1 MTMKVQ
7 EIMSTKVE
15 TIKPT
20 SSLRA
25 TARTLSDL
33 NIGALPVV
41 DDGKL
46 VGIITDR
53 DVSVHAIAIGR
64 EPQSTD
70 VETVMSKEV
79 FTCYENQ
86 SLAEAAHIMEEHN
99 IRRLAVLDSN
109 ENVVGILTVD
119 DIARVS
125 HELAGGVLEAAV
137 AFH

>member
-1 MTMKVQ
+1 MKVQ

-25 TARTLSDL
+25 TARTLSNL
-33 NIGALPVV
+33 NVGALPVV

-53 DVSVHAIAIGR
+53 DVSVYAIAIGR

-70 VETVMSKEV
+70 VEVVMTKEV
-79 FTCYENQ
+79 FTCDENQ
-86 SLAEAAHIMEEHN
+86 KLTEAAEIMEQHN
-99 IRRLAVLDSN
+99 IRRLVVVNSN
-109 ENVVGILTVD
+109 NDVVGILTVD
-119 DIARVS
+119 DLAQVS
-125 HELAGGVLEAAV
+125 HELAGGVLEAAI
-137 AFH
+137 AIH

>member
-1 MTMKVQ
+1 MKVQ

-25 TARTLSDL
+25 TARTLSNL
-33 NIGALPVV
+33 NVGALPVV

-70 VETVMSKEV
+70 VQIVMTKEV
-79 FTCYENQ
+79 FTCNENQ
-86 SLAEAAHIMEEHN
+86 KLTEAAEIMEQHN
-99 IRRLAVLDSN
+99 IRRLAVVNDEN
-109 ENVVGILTVD
+109 NVVGILTVD
-119 DIARVS
+119 DLAQVS
-125 HELAGGVLEAAV
+125 HELAGGVLEAAI
-137 AFH
+137 AIH

>member
-7 EIMSTKVE
+7 DIMSRNVQ

-25 TARTLSDL
+25 AARTFSDL
-33 NIGALPVV
+33 NVGALPVV

-53 DVSVHAIAIGR
+53 DVSVYAIAIGR

-70 VETVMSKEV
+70 VKVVMSKEV
-79 FTCYENQ
+79 FTCNADQ
-86 SLAEAAHIMEEHN
+86 SLAEAAEIMEQHN
-99 IRRLAVLDSN
+99 IRRLAVVNGSD
-109 ENVVGILTVD
+109 EVVGILTVD

-125 HELAGGVLEAAV
+125 HELAGGVLEAAI
-137 AFH
+137 AIH

>member
-1 MTMKVQ
+1 MKVQ

-25 TARTLSDL
+25 AARRFSEL
-33 NIGALPVV
+33 NVGVLPVV
-41 DDGKL
+41 DEGKL

-53 DVSVHAIAIGR
+53 DVSVYAIAIGR

-70 VETVMSKEV
+70 VKVVMNKEV
-79 FTCYENQ
+79 FTCNADQ
-86 SLAEAAHIMEEHN
+86 SLAEAAEIMEQHN
-99 IRRLAVLDSN
+99 IRRLAVVNGSD
-109 ENVVGILTVD
+109 EVVGILTVD

-125 HELAGGVLEAAV
+125 HELAGGVLEAAI
-137 AFH
+137 AIH

>member
-1 MTMKVQ
+1 MKVQ

-25 TARTLSDL
+25 TARTLSNL
-33 NIGALPVV
+33 NVGALPVI

-53 DVSVHAIAIGR
+53 DVSVHAISIGR

-70 VETVMSKEV
+70 VDVVMTKEV
-79 FTCYENQ
+79 FTCKENQ
-86 SLAEAAHIMEEHN
+86 ELSEAAEIMQQHN
-99 IRRLAVLDSN
+99 IRRLAVTNGSD
-109 ENVVGILTVD
+109 EVVGMLSVD
-119 DIARVS
+119 DIAQVS
-125 HELAGGVLEAAV
+125 HELAGAVLQNITAI
-137 AFH
+137 H

>member
-1 MTMKVQ
+1 MKVQ
-7 EIMSTKVE
+7 DIMSRNVQ

-25 TARTLSDL
+25 AARTFSDL
-33 NIGALPVV
+33 NVGALPVV

-53 DVSVHAIAIGR
+53 DVSVYAIAIGR

-70 VETVMSKEV
+70 VKVVMSKEV
-79 FTCYENQ
+79 FTCNANQ
-86 SLAEAAHIMEEHN
+86 SLAEAAEIMEQHN
-99 IRRLAVLDSN
+99 IRRLAVVSDS
-109 ENVVGILTVD
+109 EEVVGILTVD

-125 HELAGGVLEAAV
+125 HELAGGVLEAAI
-137 AFH
+137 AIH

>member
-1 MTMKVQ
+1 MKVQ

-25 TARTLSDL
+25 TARTLSNL
-33 NIGALPVV
+33 NVGALPVV

-70 VETVMSKEV
+70 VQIVMTKEV
-79 FTCYENQ
+79 FTCNENKK
-86 SLAEAAHIMEEHN
+86 LTEAAEIMEQHN
-99 IRRLAVLDSN
+99 IRRLVVVNDDN
-109 ENVVGILTVD
+109 DVVGILTVD
-119 DIARVS
+119 DLAQVS
-125 HELAGGVLEAAV
+125 HELAGGVLEAAI
-137 AFH
+137 AIH

>member
-1 MTMKVQ
+1 MKVQ
-7 EIMSTKVE
+7 DVMSRNVQ

-25 TARTLSDL
+25 AARTFSDL
-33 NIGALPVV
+33 NVGALPVV

-53 DVSVHAIAIGR
+53 DVSVYAIAIGR

-70 VETVMSKEV
+70 VKVVMSKEV
-79 FTCYENQ
+79 FTCNAEQ
-86 SLAEAAHIMEEHN
+86 SLAEAAEIMEQHN
-99 IRRLAVLDSN
+99 IRRLAVVDDSD
-109 ENVVGILTVD
+109 EVVGILTVD

-125 HELAGGVLEAAV
+125 HELAGGVLEAAI
-137 AFH
+137 AIH

>member
-1 MTMKVQ
+1 MKVQ

-70 VETVMSKEV
+70 VKTVMSKEV

-99 IRRLAVLDSN
+99 IRRLVVLDSN

-119 DIARVS
+119 DIAQVS